1 MKNNETLRLFKNSFI
16 LTLTILI
23 CLIIGIGGIAKA
35 YENTVRIAL
44 GEYEKAFE
52 ITSEGF
58 KILDFEVKF

>member
-1 MKNNETLRLFKNSFI
+1 MKHNENLRLFKNSFV

-23 CLIIGIGGIAKA
+23 CLIIVIGGIAQA
-35 YENTVRIAL
+35 YENTVRIAF